1 LAPAAT
7 HWRPDILFEP
17 SPTPTPTPTATPT
30 PEWFHIFDVFQPIHH
45 LWLVVVEN
53 NLAAVLN
60 FIYIHFQGVPMLAS
74 IGAYGLAIVVLT
86 IGIRLVLSPLQ
97 QFQLVTQRKSMLEQR
112 KLAPEVGELRKKYK
126 KEPQRLN
133 TEMQKLY
140 AEHGVNPFAGLVG
153 CLPLIVQLPIL
164 TALYYVFTGFAN
176 NAKVAAH
183 FVFIPNLNDNPNK
196 HLLVHLFSGIGIPS
210 PEYLVFP
217 LLAAVTTYVQT
228 KMLQMPPAPNLT
240 EQEVQA
246 QQMQRMMVWMSPLM
260 IGYFALNVPAGL
272 GLYWFIG
279 NCVGIIQQYFVVGW
293 GNLLPGRGKAE
304 QPRAVDSKPRGGVRG
319 GPDIGPK
326 STSNGPKGRADIGP
340 KEMTGGSQNGARN
353 GPQNAPKAV
362 PPNGRNRKKKKR

>member
-1 LAPAAT
+1 M
-7 HWRPDILFEP
+7 
-17 SPTPTPTPTATPT
+17 
-30 PEWFHIFDVFQPIHH
+30 VF
-45 LWLVVVEN
+45 EN

-60 FIYIHFQGVPMLAS
+60 FIYVHFQDVPVLAS

-86 IGIRLVLSPLQ
+86 IGIRLILSPLQ

-112 KLAPEVGELRKKYK
+112 KLAPDVAELRKKYK

-140 AEHGVNPFAGLVG
+140 AEHGINPFAGLVG

-164 TALYYVFTGFAN
+164 TALYYVFTGFAHS
-176 NAKVAAH
+176 AKVAAH
-183 FVFIPNLNDNPNK
+183 FLFIPNLNDQPNH
-196 HLLVHLFSGIGIPS
+196 HLLVSLFNGIGIPW
-210 PEYLVFP
+210 PAYFVFP
-217 LLAAVTTYVQT
+217 LLAAATTFVQT

-240 EQEVQA
+240 EQEAQA
-246 QQMQRMMVWMSPLM
+246 QQMQKMMVWMSPLM

-293 GNLLPGRGKAE
+293 GNLLPGRSKTDRPAAADFKA
-304 QPRAVDSKPRGGVRG
+304 RGGAKG

-326 STSNGPKGRADIGP
+326 ATFNGPKGGVDIGP
-340 KEMTGGSQNGARN
+340 KDLAGGPQNGSKNGSKN
-353 GPQNAPKAV
+353 GPQNGSKGV
-362 PPNGRNRKKKKR
+362 PQNGRNRKKKKR